1 MIDLNDV
8 LLMPVAAGLSNQLIR
23 RDGAV
28 VVVADSCRSA
38 LMPSAA
44 QVAVERS
51 SAGKRLQTHAA
62 EVNAVDAKSIDDEMT
77 HLRVDAHLGF
87 SVSAHAQSKLI
98 LTSRIALLNVILKS
112 ILVIPECDY

>member
-62 EVNAVDAKSIDDEMT
+62 AVNAGDAKVIDDEMT
-77 HLRVDAHLGF
+77 HLRVDAPLFF
-87 SVSAHAQSKLI
+87 SSWRTHN
-98 LTSRIALLNVILKS
+98 RN
-112 ILVIPECDY
+112 